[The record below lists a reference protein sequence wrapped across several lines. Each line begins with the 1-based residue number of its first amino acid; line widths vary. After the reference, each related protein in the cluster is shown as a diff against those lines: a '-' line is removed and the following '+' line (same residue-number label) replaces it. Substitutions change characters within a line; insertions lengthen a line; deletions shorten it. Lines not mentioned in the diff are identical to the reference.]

1 MISATDAVALQF
13 SRVCG
18 PMTSPLQ
25 KSAMENFICEQCGTQ
40 FSRRVEP
47 PLTCPIC
54 EDERQFVRHDGQ
66 RWTTLKRLAAKHQN
80 RFEEEAPRLLGIG
93 TAPEFAIGQRALLV
107 QSPAGNLLWDC
118 ITLLDD
124 TTITKVNARGGI
136 RAIAISHPHYYSAM
150 IEWAEC
156 FDARI
161 FLHAADREWVM
172 RKNPRIQFWEGKT
185 FPLWEDLT
193 LINCGG
199 HFEGGTV
206 LHWAAGADGK
216 GALLT
221 GDIIQVVQ
229 DRRYVS
235 FMRSYP
241 NLIPLGRAAI
251 QRILDAIEPYS
262 FDQIYGAWWKANV
275 LSNAK
280 TAVRGSADRYL
291 RWIST

>member
-1 MISATDAVALQF
+1 M
-13 SRVCG
+13 
-18 PMTSPLQ
+18 
-25 KSAMENFICEQCGTQ
+25 KNFICIQCGTQ
-40 FSRRVEP
+40 FNKTAQP
-47 PLTCPIC
+47 PSSCPIC
-54 EDERQFVRHDGQ
+54 EDERQFVRRAGQ
-66 RWTTLKRLAAKHQN
+66 QWTTLERLATDHHN
-80 RFEEEAPRLLGIG
+80 RFEAEAPQLLGIG
-93 TAPEFAIGQRALLV
+93 TDPEFAIGQRALLL

-124 TTITKVNARGGI
+124 KTFAEIKACGGI

-150 IEWAEC
+150 IEWNER
-156 FDARI
+156 FDADI
-161 FLHAADREWVM
+161 FLHSADREWVM
-172 RKNPRIQFWEGKT
+172 RKSPRIHFWEGT
-185 FPLWEDLT
+185 SLPLWDGLT

-206 LHWAAGADGK
+206 LHWPAGANGK

-241 NLIPLGRAAI
+241 NLIPLGPAAI
-251 QRILDAIEPYS
+251 HRILERTEPFP

-275 LSNAK
+275 LADAK
-280 TAVRGSADRYL
+280 AAVARSAQRYL
-291 RWIST
+291 HAIGA